1 MRVQSRGW
9 SISYSSTGSGPVLLL
24 VPGFSQWAGRWDE
37 TGYVDALSRRFRVLS
52 VDPLGHGDSDKPHVV
67 DAYHPRDL
75 VADLLAVL
83 DNEGVDSVTAWG
95 YSLGAQ
101 HVTDLASLAP
111 SHVRSVVCGSGG
123 LRGDEADEVEQVKHV
138 TELLRGP
145 GGLEQFWAIIGWV
158 GEERVSLGLSHNDPE
173 ALACFNEARPRWRPD
188 ALPTSPALVYW
199 GADEDVP
206 AETTDMLDALGIE
219 HHEVSDADHVTAF
232 EQTTEVL
239 SFVEPFLDRT
249 ATISPTVT

>member
-1 MRVQSRGW
+1 M
-9 SISYSSTGSGPVLLL
+9 
-24 VPGFSQWAGRWDE
+24 
-37 TGYVDALSRRFRVLS
+37 
-52 VDPLGHGDSDKPHVV
+52 
-67 DAYHPRDL
+67 
-75 VADLLAVL
+75 
-83 DNEGVDSVTAWG
+83 
-95 YSLGAQ
+95 
-101 HVTDLASLAP
+101 
-111 SHVRSVVCGSGG
+111 CGSGG

-138 TELLRGP
+138 TELLHGP

-239 SFVEPFLDRT
+239 SFVEPFLDPDRDHQSNRDITLGQNLPVGTRPALRNGHGVREGQLRT
-249 ATISPTVT
+249 RSGYSQPTPSLSLSNP